1 MRALRRSAIG
11 VFGLVI
17 FALVASAGA
26 AEDQGTG
33 TIKGTIT
40 VGGAPTSDVV
50 VTIEGIPLQKAPATA
65 ASAYFKHATLAQ
77 RDLKFS
83 PYVLPVMVGAT
94 VSFPNEDRVVHN
106 VYSASKAKKFDLG
119 LYQPGNSKDVTFD
132 KPGIV
137 RVGCNVH
144 PTMEAFIVVEEHPY
158 FVSPDH
164 GGNYR
169 FSDVPMGSYRIS
181 VWHPAL
187 GTRTEPFTLESNG
200 EVLRLDIDL
209 KK

>member
-1 MRALRRSAIG
+1 MRVLRRSAIG
-11 VFGLVI
+11 AFSLVI
-17 FALVASAGA
+17 FALVLSAGA
-26 AEDQGTG
+26 AEDQPTG

-50 VTIEGIPLQKAPATA
+50 VTIEGIPPQKAPAAATTA
-65 ASAYFKHATLAQ
+65 YYQHATLAQ

-83 PYVLPVMVGAT
+83 PYVLPVLVGAT
-94 VSFPNEDRVVHN
+94 VSFPNEDRAIHN
-106 VYSASKAKKFDLG
+106 VYSTSTAKRFDLG
-119 LYQPGNSKDVTFD
+119 IYKPGTSKDVTFD

-137 RVGCNVH
+137 RVACNVH

-164 GGNYR
+164 EGNYR
-169 FSDVPMGSYRIS
+169 FSDVPMGRYRLS
-181 VWHPAL
+181 VWHPVL
-187 GTRTEPFTLESNG
+187 GTRTEPFTLESYG
-200 EVLRLDIDL
+200 EVLRVDIDL